1 MREFFRD
8 TEHLLRL
15 AAVFGVGLLLFLGM
29 RALLV
34 PEGFGL
40 YGHYRPGA
48 LEDVRALDAG
58 FAGRQACADCHTDE
72 PKALSTDR
80 HAAVGCESCHGAL
93 ARHAADPEK
102 QTPGRLE
109 WETLCIGCHF
119 ADPAKPEAFPQIVP
133 KDHADGACTDC
144 HPPHQPTGSPP

>member
-15 AAVFGVGLLLFLGM
+15 AGVFGVGLLLFLGL
-29 RALLV
+29 RAVLV

-48 LEDVRALDAG
+48 LPDSRARDAS

-72 PKALSTDR
+72 PAALRADR
-80 HAAVGCESCHGAL
+80 HAGVGCESCHGAL

-102 QTPGRLE
+102 QTPGHPD
-109 WETLCIGCHF
+109 WKTLCIGCHF
-119 ADPAKPEAFPQIVP
+119 ADAAKPAAFPQIVP
-133 KDHADGACTDC
+133 KDHAEGPCIDC
-144 HPPHQPTGSPP
+144 HPAHQPTGGGR